1 MVVADMSLAMIS
13 VLFNLVVITS
23 IKRRAEI
30 ASLTSNLVVLSSP
43 LLCASLNSQSANQRV
58 NAKLYNEILDIY
70 FVNQIRTKILAQ
82 LSFERILFCQK
93 SLFYSTIPIILIIL
107 IMMEVF

>member
-1 MVVADMSLAMIS
+1 MSLAMIS

-23 IKRRAEI
+23 IKRRAEM
-30 ASLTSNLVVLSSP
+30 ASLTSNLVVQLSSP

-82 LSFERILFCQK
+82 LSFERILFSQK

>member
-1 MVVADMSLAMIS
+1 M
-13 VLFNLVVITS
+13 
-23 IKRRAEI
+23 
-30 ASLTSNLVVLSSP
+30 ASLTSNLVVQLSSP

-70 FVNQIRTKILAQ
+70 FVNQIL
-82 LSFERILFCQK
+82 LCQK
-93 SLFYSTIPIILIIL
+93 TIPIILIIL

>member
-1 MVVADMSLAMIS
+1 M
-13 VLFNLVVITS
+13 
-23 IKRRAEI
+23 
-30 ASLTSNLVVLSSP
+30 ASLTSNLVVLSSL

-93 SLFYSTIPIILIIL
+93 SLFYSIPIILIIL